1 MVSVT
6 KRNTPAL
13 RFDGFDDEWTQS
25 RLSDHLTLSE
35 DTNANLEFGREDVYA
50 VSLEEGLVNQIKF
63 HGRSFA
69 SKNLDNYDVI
79 HAGEIVYT
87 KSPLKFT
94 PYGIFK
100 SHFGATGI
108 VSPLYAVY
116 RTKPHADAR
125 FVQDYFALPERLN
138 TYLSPLVNKGAK
150 NTMNISDWN
159 ALGGV
164 VTFPPSLE
172 EQRAI
177 GELFADLD
185 ALIGQHRAKHA
196 NLQQTKTA
204 LMQRMFPQDGADA
217 PELRLGEFNGAWE
230 TVSFDSLLTRV
241 EIGTNILGSNR
252 YHGIPLLKM
261 GNIQRGY
268 FDFTSFERLPDSA
281 ELPSASLVR
290 TGDFLFNTRNTM
302 ELVGKGAT
310 WMGES
315 GAFAFNGNVARFTL
329 ERVDTEFFNY
339 LYNHPRSIRDVSKCA
354 TGTTSVAAIY
364 PRSLKSVKFQIPPL
378 DEQRA
383 IGEVFA
389 DLDALIAAEHRYTT
403 QLTQVK
409 TALLQRMFV

>member
-1 MVSVT
+1 MVRVT
-6 KRNTPAL
+6 KHNPPAL
-13 RFDGFDDEWTQS
+13 RFAGFDDEWTQS

-50 VSLEEGLVNQIKF
+50 VSLEEGLVNQIEF

-69 SKNLDNYDVI
+69 GKNLDNYDVI

-138 TYLSPLVNKGAK
+138 AYLSPLVNKGAK

-159 ALGGV
+159 ALGGA

-177 GELFADLD
+177 GELFSDLD
-185 ALIGQHRAKHA
+185 ALIEQHRAKHL

-204 LMQRMFPQDGADA
+204 LMQRMFPQDGADV
-217 PELRLGEFNGAWE
+217 PELRMDGQKARGRGHLLGKLLWLSPPPVYTRTNGRLRVFLSSEPA
-230 TVSFDSLLTRV
+230 TYLLLLMVRKTQKRSFLLNSTRSYLQ
-241 EIGTNILGSNR
+241 G
-252 YHGIPLLKM
+252 
-261 GNIQRGY
+261 
-268 FDFTSFERLPDSA
+268 
-281 ELPSASLVR
+281 
-290 TGDFLFNTRNTM
+290 
-302 ELVGKGAT
+302 
-310 WMGES
+310 
-315 GAFAFNGNVARFTL
+315 
-329 ERVDTEFFNY
+329 RV
-339 LYNHPRSIRDVSKCA
+339 
-354 TGTTSVAAIY
+354 
-364 PRSLKSVKFQIPPL
+364 
-378 DEQRA
+378 
-383 IGEVFA
+383 VFA
-389 DLDALIAAEHRYTT
+389 RGIS
-403 QLTQVK
+403 
-409 TALLQRMFV
+409 

>member
-1 MVSVT
+1 MT
-6 KRNTPAL
+6 KHNTPAL

-25 RLSDHLTLSE
+25 RLSDYLTLSE

-69 SKNLDNYDVI
+69 GKDLDNYDVI
-79 HAGEIVYT
+79 HSGEIVYT

-116 RTKPHADAR
+116 RTKPHANAR

-159 ALGGV
+159 ALGGA

-177 GELFADLD
+177 GELFADFDELME
-185 ALIGQHRAKHA
+185 QHRTKHA

-204 LMQRMFPQDGADA
+204 LLQRMFPRDGADE
-217 PELRLGEFNGAWE
+217 PELRLGGFSNPWVLRHLGEFEITTGPFGSTLHAEDYVEHGTPIVTTEHFRSGLLPLTGQGVPQVSDDDRRRLKAYWLQKNDIVFSRVGSVDINARVTELQNGWLFSGRVLRVRPDATCESQFLHSVLE
-230 TVSFDSLLTRV
+230 TDSVRGSIRKRAVGMSMPSINTA
-241 EIGTNILGSNR
+241 ILAN
-252 YHGIPLLKM
+252 
-261 GNIQRGY
+261 
-268 FDFTSFERLPDSA
+268 TSFYQ
-281 ELPSASLVR
+281 PS
-290 TGDFLFNTRNTM
+290 
-302 ELVGKGAT
+302 
-310 WMGES
+310 
-315 GAFAFNGNVARFTL
+315 TL
-329 ERVDTEFFNY
+329 E
-339 LYNHPRSIRDVSKCA
+339 
-354 TGTTSVAAIY
+354 
-364 PRSLKSVKFQIPPL
+364 
-378 DEQRA
+378 EQRA
-383 IGEVFA
+383 IGEVFSN
-389 DLDALIAAEHRYTT
+389 LDALIAAEQRYIT
-403 QLTQVK
+403 QLTQAK

>member
-1 MVSVT
+1 MT
-6 KRNTPAL
+6 KHNTPAL
-13 RFDGFDDEWTQS
+13 RFAGFDDEWAQS

-69 SKNLDNYDVI
+69 GKNLDNYDVI

-159 ALGGV
+159 ALGGA

-177 GELFADLD
+177 GELLADLD
-185 ALIGQHRAKHA
+185 ALIEQHRAKHA
-196 NLQQTKTA
+196 NLQRTKTA
-204 LMQRMFPQDGADA
+204 LMQRMFPQDGADE
-217 PELRLGEFNGAWE
+217 PELRLGGFSGAWE
-230 TVSFDSLLTRV
+230 AKPLKDLGSSYGGLTGKTKEDFGHGDARYITYLDVFERALINDASRLGATYIDNRQNEVKTGDVLFTVSSEVPEEVGMSAVWL
-241 EIGTNILGSNR
+241 GQGQNIYLN
-252 YHGIPLLKM
+252 
-261 GNIQRGY
+261 
-268 FDFTSFERLPDSA
+268 SFCFGFRPTA
-281 ELPSASLVR
+281 ELDSKFLAYVLRSP
-290 TGDFLFNTRNTM
+290 DFREKMTLLAQGISRFNISKTRAM
-302 ELVGKGAT
+302 EL
-310 WMGES
+310 EIS
-315 GAFAFNGNVARFTL
+315 FPTL
-329 ERVDTEFFNY
+329 E
-339 LYNHPRSIRDVSKCA
+339 
-354 TGTTSVAAIY
+354 
-364 PRSLKSVKFQIPPL
+364 
-378 DEQRA
+378 EQRA

-389 DLDALIAAEHRYTT
+389 DLDALIATEHRYIT
-403 QLTQVK
+403 QLTQAK
-409 TALLQRMFV
+409 AALLQRMFV